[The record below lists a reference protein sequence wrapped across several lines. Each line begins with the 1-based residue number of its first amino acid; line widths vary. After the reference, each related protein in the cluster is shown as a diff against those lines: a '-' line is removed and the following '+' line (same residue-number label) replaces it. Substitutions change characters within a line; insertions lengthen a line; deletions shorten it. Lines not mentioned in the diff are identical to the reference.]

1 MNKHIMPKGSII
13 KIGWSIIVFNSNIIE
28 KSLLF
33 LN

>member
-1 MNKHIMPKGSII
+1 MKLNMPKGSII
-13 KIGWSIIVFNSNIIE
+13 KIGWSIVVFNSTIID